1 MALILIYIVIA
12 IGRIFISFLCATTI
26 YGAFI
31 GYKDVRTTLAG
42 KLIFLFLG
50 ALAII
55 CFIIAMGV

>member
-1 MALILIYIVIA
+1 MALILIHIVIA
-12 IGRIFISFLCATTI
+12 IGRIFISLLCAATI

-42 KLIFLFLG
+42 RLVFLFLG
-50 ALAII
+50 ALAIF